1 MTLLL
6 TYPCHAAACRRA
18 VPRRGPPPPQGHG
31 RRRQLC
37 APPRLHPAPASAPTA
52 SQPAKTRIKA
62 PLVTRAADWFI
73 HRDPSY
79 WSRPDDF
86 VPSRWAGVAPNAHG
100 AHYGPFSKG
109 LRGCPGQRAA
119 FALMKG
125 ALADILAARELR
137 APREADRRPA
147 PRFKK
152 SVVLPNQPDELWV
165 RFAVAA
171 DAPERGGRR
180 EEGGGDSQG
189 GARGQGLGDGGGARG
204 GGRATD
210 AGVPGQRGVM

>member
-1 MTLLL
+1 M
-6 TYPCHAAACRRA
+6 RA
-18 VPRRGPPPPQGHG
+18 PAPPPV
-31 RRRQLC
+31 
-37 APPRLHPAPASAPTA
+37 PTA
-52 SQPAKTRIKA
+52 SHPAKTRLKP
-62 PLVTRAADWFI
+62 PLVTCAADWFI

-125 ALADILAARELR
+125 ALAAILAARELR

-180 EEGGGDSQG
+180 EEGGPT
-189 GARGQGLGDGGGARG
+189 AA
-204 GGRATD
+204 AEP
-210 AGVPGQRGVM
+210 AGKCSVMAAAKEEEAVRPTQAFPVSAE